1 METAMVHLWLER
13 LWDEGMEISCT
24 GTLSLE
30 APNFHTISLMEETAR
45 SMNTEEVLA
54 VLAEGDTIR
63 V

>member
-13 LWDEGMEISCT
+13 LWVEGMEISCT

-45 SMNTEEVLA
+45 SMNIQLK
-54 VLAEGDTIR
+54 R
-63 V
+63 Y